1 MRFGILGP
9 LLVAGETGAEIP
21 VAGARLRVL
30 LAALV
35 VRANKVVS
43 VDELAEVV
51 WDGAPP
57 AGAARTVRRY
67 VTRLRAAIGP
77 VAAGRIL
84 TRSPGGG

>member
-1 MRFGILGP
+1 
-9 LLVAGETGAEIP
+9 VAGETGAELP

-43 VDELAEVV
+43 VDELAEIV

-57 AGAARTVRRY
+57 AGAART
-67 VTRLRAAIGP
+67 LRAM
-77 VAAGRIL
+77 
-84 TRSPGGG
+84 